1 MSATEKKQLL
11 DKLTDTHQSVR
22 ATLDD
27 IDLEMIVHMETGW
40 RVRDVVGHI
49 ATWDREVAK
58 SLRAYMAGF
67 EYLIPDLDEGEN
79 EFNEAAVRG
88 QRKLTSEQI
97 LDEFEKA
104 YDELWVAIVDIS
116 SDCFPGEL
124 LYPWGD
130 ERGDITKLVEY
141 FIEHAVEHQ
150 EEILKA
156 TKV

>member
-1 MSATEKKQLL
+1 
-11 DKLTDTHQSVR
+11 
-22 ATLDD
+22 LDD
-27 IDLEMIVHMETGW
+27 VDLEMVVHKETGW

-58 SLRAYMAGF
+58 SLRANMAGF
-67 EYLIPDLDEGEN
+67 EYLTPDLDEDEN
-79 EFNEAAVRG
+79 EFNEAAVRE

-116 SDCFPGEL
+116 PDRFPGEL

-141 FIEHAVEHQ
+141 FIEHAV
-150 EEILKA
+150 
-156 TKV
+156 